1 MTFWTTLGNALL
13 IFCLRVTD
21 VSMGTVRTIMIMRG
35 MHRWAALIGFVEV
48 SIWVVAISRVI
59 GNLDTIWNVIG
70 YSGGFATGTL
80 LGMWIENKL
89 ALGYADVRI
98 VSMCKGPEI
107 TQMIRQA
114 GYGAT
119 QLQAE
124 GQSGPVCMTSVVA
137 PRKQVADIIRLVNK
151 IDATTFVT
159 VEEARHVVRGHRRLI
174 K

>member
-1 MTFWTTLGNALL
+1 MSWTTVGNALL
-13 IFCLRVTD
+13 IFLLRVTD

-35 MHRWAALIGFVEV
+35 MRKWAALIGFVEV

-59 GNLDTIWNVIG
+59 TNLDTVWNVIG

-89 ALGYADVRI
+89 ALGYVDVRI
-98 VSMCKGPEI
+98 ISMTKGQEI
-107 TQMIRQA
+107 VQIIRQA

-119 QLQAE
+119 RLQAE
-124 GQSGPVCMTSVVA
+124 GQSGPVCVISAVA
-137 PRKQVADIIRLVNK
+137 PRKQATDIIRLANK
-151 IDATTFVT
+151 VDATAFVT
-159 VEEARHVVRGHRRLI
+159 IEEARHVVRGHRRLA